1 MQKVRCSRNCETL
14 GLFGFVTGSGTRGR
28 QALPFAKRS
37 AAEMASS
44 APIVSEASLTTL
56 YHILSCFLEP
66 CPPGTSAVGAAKV
79 YWHQI
84 VDTLA
89 FIMGEPALDYLKP
102 NRAARRMGA
111 LRIGT

>member
-1 MQKVRCSRNCETL
+1 
-14 GLFGFVTGSGTRGR
+14 
-28 QALPFAKRS
+28 
-37 AAEMASS
+37 MASTP
-44 APIVSEASLTTL
+44 PIVSAATLTTL
-56 YHILSCFLEP
+56 HHVLSCFLEP